1 MVRWLLAAALLSGS
15 AFAQQAPMTAAE
27 AAARAR
33 GETVT
38 NPDANGRPTPGS
50 MPSKDAVQRSQDRCK
65 DDDEKCAERQR
76 ELLSNDGAP
85 TANPAARAAA
95 TPPPATPD
103 SPSAQAPGLFG
114 STLIGLGSPAQNAPG
129 GLAGAA
135 AAPTHPIEISAYF
148 ILGGQWVQQDPNYLY
163 VGRNNGFSIA
173 DARLELTGRPTENL
187 WLFLSFDGAI
197 AARSGTD
204 PSQGSR
210 TVGLKDAYGVYSPGF
225 HIRIEAGQFKAPQ
238 DVEHLLEETEIKFPT
253 RSLLTDGLHT
263 PVGYETNG
271 LSLDRQI
278 GIAIGTDVIALPF
291 GSLAAQLMIS
301 NGNGANTLFNN
312 TSTPGVIGR
321 VALGLSGAWIWPPGL
336 AVSLG
341 GDAYFMPQATGAQP
355 DLFRDN
361 WYGVGGDIRVEYQG
375 IHVMGL
381 FQYRDIEHVT
391 TGDTSEHSLGFTIE
405 GAYRL
410 PGKLSFIEPAIRYA
424 SLDPSDVVM
433 ANDGSDLLKVSA
445 IDAALNFYA
454 PGTGAARLS
463 LAYVHRME
471 NDSRAITNDGLDMSL
486 QVSF

>member
-33 GETVT
+33 GETMT
-38 NPDANGRPTPGS
+38 NPDANGRPAPGT

-65 DDDEKCAERQR
+65 PDDERCADRQR
-76 ELLSNDGAP
+76 ELLSNEGAP
-85 TANPAARAAA
+85 SANPAAPAAA
-95 TPPPATPD
+95 TPPPATQD

-135 AAPTHPIEISAYF
+135 AVPTHPIEISAYF

-173 DARLELTGRPTENL
+173 DARLEVTGRPTENL

-197 AARSGTD
+197 AARSATD
-204 PSQGSR
+204 SSQGSR

-225 HIRIEAGQFKAPQ
+225 HLRIEAGQFKAPQ

-253 RSLLTDGLHT
+253 RSLLTDGLRT
-263 PVGYETNG
+263 PAGYDTNG

-278 GIAIGTDVIALPF
+278 GIALGTDVIALPF
-291 GSLAAQLMIS
+291 GSIAAQVMIA

-321 VALGLSGAWIWPPGL
+321 VALGLFGI
-336 AVSLG
+336 VSLG
-341 GDAYFMPQATGAQP
+341 GDAYFMPQATGTQP

-361 WYGVGGDIRVEYQG
+361 WTGFGGDIRVEYQG
-375 IHVMGL
+375 IHLMGL
-381 FQYRDIEHVT
+381 VQSRSVEHVT
-391 TGDTSEHSLGFTIE
+391 SNQVSERSFGFTVE

-410 PGKLSFIEPAIRYA
+410 PGKLSFIEPAVRYA
-424 SLDPSDVVM
+424 SLDPTDKVM
-433 ANDGSDLLKVSA
+433 ATDGSALLKVSA

-471 NDSRAITNDGLDMSL
+471 NDSRAISNDGLDMSL